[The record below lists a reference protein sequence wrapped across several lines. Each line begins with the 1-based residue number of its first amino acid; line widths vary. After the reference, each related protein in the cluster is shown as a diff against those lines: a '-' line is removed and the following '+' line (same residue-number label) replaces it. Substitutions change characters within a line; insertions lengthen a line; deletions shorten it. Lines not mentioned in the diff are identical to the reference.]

1 MMIDCDDIQRAVGGL
16 LRKNGFSVVAL
27 EVQDGAKK
35 PFCCVEVFPSESER
49 TAHFIVEDT
58 FSVNIAYYPKAE
70 TNEELLRAAKIIKH
84 AVLYTPLDID
94 GRCVETFDVKFDRA
108 NTVLTVAADYTIEQ
122 LYEMPDE
129 SDDEIE
135 ELYLIRNA

>member
-1 MMIDCDDIQRAVGGL
+1 MIDCDDIQRAVGGL
-16 LRKNGFSVVAL
+16 LRQNGFSVVAL

-94 GRCVETFDVKFDRA
+94 GRCVETFNVKFDCA
-108 NTVLTVAADYTIEQ
+108 DTVLTAAADYTIEQ

>member
-70 TNEELLRAAKIIKH
+70 TNEELLRAAKIIKR

-94 GRCVETFDVKFDRA
+94 GRCAETFNVKFDR
-108 NTVLTVAADYTIEQ
+108 TDMVLTAAADYTIEQ

-129 SDDEIE
+129 SDGEIE
-135 ELYLIRNA
+135 ELNLIRNA

>member
-1 MMIDCDDIQRAVGGL
+1 MIDCDDIQRAVGGL

-58 FSVNIAYYPKAE
+58 FSVNIAYYPKVE
-70 TNEELLRAAKIIKH
+70 TNEELLRAARIIKRS
-84 AVLYTPLDID
+84 VLHTPLDID

-108 NTVLTVAADYTIEQ
+108 GTVLTAAADYTIEQ

-129 SDDEIE
+129 SDGEIE

>member
-1 MMIDCDDIQRAVGGL
+1 MIDCDDIQRAVGGL
-16 LRKNGFSVVAL
+16 LRQNGFSVVAL

-35 PFCCVEVFPSESER
+35 PFCCVEVFPSESKR

-70 TNEELLRAAKIIKH
+70 TNEELLRAAKTIKH

-94 GRCVETFDVKFDRA
+94 GRCVETFNVKFDRTD
-108 NTVLTVAADYTIEQ
+108 TVLTAAADYTIEQ

-129 SDDEIE
+129 SDGEIE